1 MTEQTITGD
10 RNGEPILS
18 ELDDVARQHRFEALQ
33 QRMQA
38 VWDAWKLDLDD
49 ESVVVVPSV
58 TMTRTFTSGSAMTQA
73 FEERFLFLLL
83 LLRQPRLRMIY
94 VTSLPVNPRIIE
106 YYLALLPGVIPSHA
120 LARLTMISTDDS
132 SAGPLSAK
140 LLERPRLLARIAA
153 HIPNRSRCHLIPY
166 NTTPLERDIALSL
179 GIPMYGADP
188 RLTGLGSKTGCRRL
202 FAECDV
208 AHPLG
213 AEDLH
218 SLEEVTDAIVDML
231 RVRPSIRQVIIKT
244 NEGVSGSGNA
254 LVDLA
259 GVTDLPERERRSA
272 IDARVHAMQL
282 ESSRVGLDL
291 YTATFE
297 RDGGIVEE
305 RIVGE
310 ELLSPSVQL
319 RARPD
324 GSVELLSTH
333 DQLLGGTSGQSY
345 LGCLFPADP
354 AYSRLISE
362 PAQRIGERLAAA
374 GALGRFAIDFVVVKD
389 ETGAWSA
396 YAIELNLR
404 KGGTTHPF
412 LTLQFLTDGSYDGAS
427 GRFLTRQ
434 GVEKHLVATDHLEAD
449 DLRALSVDDLFDAVA
464 RHGLHFD
471 QSSQTG
477 VVFHMISSLSECGRV
492 GMTAVGNSPAQA
504 MELYER
510 ARNRLLAEAADASQE
525 RRLPG

>member
-1 MTEQTITGD
+1 MITDDLKQG
-10 RNGEPILS
+10 PTLS
-18 ELDDVARQHRFEALQ
+18 DLDDTARQSRFEALQ
-33 QRMQA
+33 ERMES
-38 VWDAWKLDLDD
+38 VWDAMKLDLDD
-49 ESVVVVPSV
+49 ESVVIVPSV
-58 TMTRTFTSGSAMTQA
+58 TVSQPAAGLTQA

-94 VTSLPVNPRIIE
+94 VSSMPINPRIIE

-120 LARLTMISTDDS
+120 LARLTLIATDDS
-132 SAGPLSAK
+132 SGRPLSEK
-140 LLERPRLLARIAA
+140 LLERPRLLAKIAA

-166 NTTPLERDIALSL
+166 NTTPAERDIALTL

-188 RLTGLGSKTGCRRL
+188 RLADLGSKTGCRRL
-202 FAECDV
+202 FAECEV
-208 AHPLG
+208 VHPLG

-218 SLEEVTDAIVDML
+218 SLEEVTDAISDML
-231 RVRPSIRQVIIKT
+231 AVRPSIRQVIIKT
-244 NEGVSGSGNA
+244 NEGVAGAGNA
-254 LVDLA
+254 LVDLN
-259 GVTDLPERERRSA
+259 GVIDLPESQRRSA
-272 IDARVHAMQL
+272 IGARVQAMQL
-282 ESSRVGLDL
+282 ESPKVSLDL
-291 YTATFE
+291 YVAKFE

-310 ELLSPSVQL
+310 ELRSPSVQL

-333 DQLLGGTSGQSY
+333 DQLLGGASGQSY

-362 PAQRIGERLAAA
+362 PAQRIGDRLASA

-389 ETGAWSA
+389 ETGNWSA

-412 LTLQFLTDGSYDGAS
+412 LTLQFLTEGSYDGGS
-427 GRFLTRQ
+427 GRFLTPNVQ
-434 GVEKHLVATDHLEAD
+434 DKHLVATDHLESD

-471 QSSQTG
+471 QSTQTG
-477 VVFHMISSLSECGRV
+477 VVFHMISSISGCGRV
-492 GMTAVGNSPAQA
+492 GMTAVGDTPQQA
-504 MELYER
+504 MALYER
-510 ARNRLLAEAADASQE
+510 AQRILLAEAVAARE
-525 RRLPG
+525 EAALPC